1 MSVAAWIPLLA
12 AAPRKLA
19 LEQETPSLSRKSRQ
33 GKTAVPPSSP
43 SSREPESVA
52 SSHRRSARWFGRP
65 LLRLGWVRRLKI
77 IPNRRKDLPSPL
89 RKSQV
94 FCLEVFGLHSSPSV
108 PHNTR

>member
-1 MSVAAWIPLLA
+1 MSAAASVPLFA

-19 LEQETPSLSRKSRQ
+19 LEQETPFLSRQSRQ
-33 GKTAVPPSSP
+33 GKTAVPPLAP
-43 SSREPESVA
+43 SSRKPESVVP
-52 SSHRRSARWFGRP
+52 SHRRSARWFERP

-89 RKSQV
+89 RESQV
-94 FCLEVFGLHSSPSV
+94 FCHEVLVLHSSPSV